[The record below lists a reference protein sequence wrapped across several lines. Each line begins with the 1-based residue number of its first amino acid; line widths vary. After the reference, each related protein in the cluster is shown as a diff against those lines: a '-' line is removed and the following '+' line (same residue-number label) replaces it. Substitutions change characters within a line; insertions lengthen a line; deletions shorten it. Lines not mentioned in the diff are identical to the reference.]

1 MQRGMKVAKLFKN
14 GRSQAV
20 RLPKEF
26 RFKGKEV
33 YIKKIDD
40 FVVLIPKKDKWE
52 LARELLMQIEDFT
65 DEFMSN
71 RDSLQQKR
79 GGLRKLKEGLF
90 IEAWCKV

>member
-1 MQRGMKVAKLFKN
+1 MQRKMKVAKLFNN

-33 YIKKIDD
+33 YITKIDD

-52 LARELLMQIEDFT
+52 LAKKLLMEIEDFT
-65 DEFMSN
+65 DEFMEN
-71 RDSLQQKR
+71 RNILQQTT
-79 GGLRKLKEGLF
+79 ELF
-90 IEAWCKV
+90 

>member
-14 GRSQAV
+14 GRSQAG

-26 RFKGKEV
+26 RFKGKKV

-40 FVVLIPKKDKWE
+40 FVILIPKKDKWE
-52 LARELLMQIEDFT
+52 LAKELLMQIEDFT

-71 RDSLQQKR
+71 RNSLQQKR
-79 GGLRKLKEGLF
+79 ELF
-90 IEAWCKV
+90 